1 MPDRI
6 TAVLNMYKMYFLNDQ
21 TFSLR
26 GTIRINDKTQSEYG
40 SVWCPGLSITGLHH
54 DAIDRN
60 MFEEMETEIIEYLG
74 PWVQAEYRRIKG

>member
-1 MPDRI
+1 MPDCL
-6 TAVLNMYKMYFLNDQ
+6 TAVLNMYEMYFLKDQ
-21 TFSLR
+21 KFSLS

-54 DAIDRN
+54 DAIDHN

-74 PWVQAEYRRIKG
+74 PWVQAEYRRIKC

>member
-1 MPDRI
+1 
-6 TAVLNMYKMYFLNDQ
+6 MYFLKDQ
-21 TFSLR
+21 KFSLS

-54 DAIDRN
+54 DAIDYN
-60 MFEEMETEIIEYLG
+60 MFEVMETEIIEYLG